1 MKIQVYISVAAA
13 VLLSAGCSS
22 MNVQQGTGRYDTPG
36 KPSVAEAVIVRSQIP
51 VQVRSTAPVSIAA
64 NNVKALVQGELA
76 RAGYTVG
83 LSDPFIEIDLYPQ
96 FTLRDSF
103 GSYRVYDGF
112 CGLVIR
118 DSAGNVLTKEEVKTT
133 GSRELEDSRAQ
144 LSAQEKLAADAA
156 ARTVEICNEKTTGVE
171 SVLVSFKGRTDAEL
185 NLFANRMRSIPGV
198 LSCRRAAEEKNTAQY
213 RVVFDA
219 RRFPDG
225 IRQVIE
231 RAGNR

>member
-1 MKIQVYISVAAA
+1 MKTQVYFSVAAA
-13 VLLSAGCSS
+13 VLLTAGCSS
-22 MNVQQGTGRYDTPG
+22 MKIQQGTVRYDTPG
-36 KPSVAEAVIVRSQIP
+36 SLPIDEAVIVRAQIP
-51 VQVRSTAPVSIAA
+51 VQVKSTAPGSVPA

-83 LSDPFIEIDLYPQ
+83 PADPFIEIDLEPK

-103 GSYRVYDGF
+103 GNYRVYEGF

-118 DSAGNVLTKEEVKTT
+118 NNSGNVLTKEAVKTI
-133 GSRELEDSRAQ
+133 GDRQLEDSRAL
-144 LSAQEKLAADAA
+144 LSAQEKLAADTA
-156 ARTVEICNEKTTGVE
+156 ARVVTICNEKTTGME
-171 SVLVSFKGRTDAEL
+171 SVLVSFKNCSDERL
-185 NLFANRMRSIPGV
+185 NRFANRMRSTAGV
-198 LSCRRAAEEKNTAQY
+198 LSCRRVEEEKKTAQY

-231 RAGNR
+231 RNAK

>member
-1 MKIQVYISVAAA
+1 MKTQGYFSVAAA
-13 VLLSAGCSS
+13 VLLTAGCSS
-22 MNVQQGTGRYDTPG
+22 TKVKQGTGRYDTPG
-36 KPSVAEAVIVRSQIP
+36 RLPVDEAVIVRAQIP
-51 VQVRSTAPVSIAA
+51 VQVKYTAPVSIAA

-83 LSDPFIEIDLYPQ
+83 PADPFIEIELYPQ

-103 GSYRVYDGF
+103 GSYRVYEGF

-118 DSAGNVLTKEEVKTT
+118 NSGGNVLTKEEVKTV
-133 GSRELEDSRAQ
+133 GNRELEDSRAQ
-144 LSAQEKLAADAA
+144 LSAQEKLAAETASRVVA
-156 ARTVEICNEKTTGVE
+156 LCNEKTTGIE
-171 SVLVSFKGRTDAEL
+171 SVLVSFKSRSDETM
-185 NLFANRMRSIPGV
+185 NIFANRIRSTAGV
-198 LSCRRAAEEKNTAQY
+198 LSCRRVVEEKKTAQY

-231 RAGNR
+231 RASK